1 MSRAGEEPMSLA
13 MSFLRIAS
21 LLMVVCG
28 AAACGDDRAAL
39 SRGCQDPTDAR
50 RQVDACT
57 RLIALDQKHR
67 KAYDNR
73 CQAYNQ
79 LGQYDKALAD
89 CDMAIKLT
97 PSTASPYNN
106 RGVTHEM
113 RGDFDA
119 ALKDYDQAVALDP
132 KFAGALANRGDVYS
146 KKGDK
151 QRAIAEYRA
160 ALALEPDNGVALDG
174 LQKLGA
180 RP

>member
-1 MSRAGEEPMSLA
+1 MSLA
-13 MSFLRIAS
+13 MSFLRIACLS
-21 LLMVVCG
+21 IVASS

-39 SRGCQDPTDAR
+39 GLGCQDPADAR
-50 RQVDACT
+50 RQVSACT
-57 RLIALDQKHR
+57 KLIAVDPKHR

-79 LGQYDKALAD
+79 LEQYDKALAD

-113 RGDFDA
+113 RGDYEA
-119 ALKDYDQAVALDP
+119 ALKDYDKAVELNP
-132 KFAGALANRGDVYS
+132 RFAGAFANRGDVYA
-146 KKGDK
+146 KKGEK
-151 QRAIAEYRA
+151 QRAITEYRA
-160 ALALEPDNGVALDG
+160 ALAIEPDNGVALTG

-180 RP
+180 R